1 MGHVQRDPLGT
12 QLLKQR
18 NPCEHLFPN
27 LWVEA
32 LSEVVL
38 GDSDSDALERAFELG
53 VVVRNGD
60 RGGGRVIGI
69 VTRHYGHQYGGVCNI
84 LCQRPDAIERG
95 SKGDK
100 SVSRY
105 ASVCRHHPRDAAA
118 GSRLTYRASR
128 VGSQRRHRQ
137 SCRHGGCR
145 ASAGASGNPV
155 DGNWIPYRTVCR
167 VLVRAAHGKLVAV
180 RLAEDYGTG
189 ALESPDGGGIVGRNV
204 GLENLGT
211 AGCGD
216 VAGADDVLD
225 GDGNAG

>member
-84 LCQRPDAIERG
+84 LCQWADAVERG
-95 SKGDK
+95 SEGDEPI
-100 SVSRY
+100 SGY
-105 ASVCRHHPRDAAA
+105 ASVCRHHPRDSAAS
-118 GSRLTYRASR
+118 SRLTNRASR
-128 VGSQRRHRQ
+128 VGSQRCHGQ
-137 SCRHGGCR
+137 SCCHSGSR

-155 DGNWIPYRTVCR
+155 EGYRVPYWAVC
-167 VLVRAAHGKLVAV
+167 
-180 RLAEDYGTG
+180 
-189 ALESPDGGGIVGRNV
+189 
-204 GLENLGT
+204 
-211 AGCGD
+211 
-216 VAGADDVLD
+216 
-225 GDGNAG
+225 